1 MVVSDIL
8 RVPGGCGARIA
19 PSGAPGNG
27 KSHVACGPATTRELV
42 STEPTVAGK
51 LFKDLKTPPFFL
63 VRSSTGCLTKRAAE
77 TRCRAGPH
85 FLDARQLSSLY
96 VVSYITD
103 NSLFFLQSQSAECA
117 LELDRF
123 QEAKSISG
131 ERGQLLET
139 ISSIGTIQRSRVTLR
154 GNRALFGSQLSIGE

>member
-27 KSHVACGPATTRELV
+27 KSHVACGPTTTRELV

-77 TRCRAGPH
+77 TRCRAGVRSIIYYGQ
-85 FLDARQLSSLY
+85 FLVLPPIPVGRVRARAGPFPRSQIDKRRERPSR
-96 VVSYITD
+96 D
-103 NSLFFLQSQSAECA
+103 NLLDWDYPKAARNSA
-117 LELDRF
+117 R
-123 QEAKSISG
+123 KS
-131 ERGQLLET
+131 
-139 ISSIGTIQRSRVTLR
+139 
-154 GNRALFGSQLSIGE
+154 RAIR